1 MEGDLVYTL
10 SGHTSFVYS
19 VSVLLNGDIIS
30 GGEDR
35 TVRVWRGE
43 CHSGLAV
50 QRLILEV
57 HRWRMRT
64 EDTYEG
70 QTFFEYVLRC
80 FWGGKAADHGVQH
93 LGLFHRSGPNT
104 VRPSIPISLS
114 TYGSLTFAVV
124 AL

>member
-1 MEGDLVYTL
+1 MHRSRTFRWGAALSLLTL
-10 SGHTSFVYS
+10 SLGARGVVTDARISN
-19 VSVLLNGDIIS
+19 LETGLNGS
-30 GGEDR
+30 
-35 TVRVWRGE
+35 TFVWT
-43 CHSGLAV
+43 
-50 QRLILEV
+50 I
-57 HRWRMRT
+57 